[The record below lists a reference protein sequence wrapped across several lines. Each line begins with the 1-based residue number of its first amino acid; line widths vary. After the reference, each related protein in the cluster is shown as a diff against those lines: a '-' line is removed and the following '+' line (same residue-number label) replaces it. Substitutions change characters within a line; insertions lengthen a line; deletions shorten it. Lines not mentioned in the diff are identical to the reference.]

1 MENLIEN
8 TKLMERKHFLIR
20 SIANGNT
27 DEKEGEKEIA
37 ELEKQIQ
44 INLAETLN
52 AEYAKRS
59 EEVQEVK
66 IKARTDGEMK
76 RNVAQYF
83 LEFMRDNGFDNS
95 EIKGVFRQGYK
106 ISRYN

>member
-1 MENLIEN
+1 MEILIEN
-8 TKLMERKHFLIR
+8 KNLMERKHFLIR
-20 SIANGNT
+20 AVANGNA
-27 DEKEGEKEIA
+27 DEKESEKEIQ

-44 INLAETLN
+44 INMAEALN
-52 AEYAKRS
+52 SEYAKRS
-59 EEVQEVK
+59 QEVQEVK
-66 IKARTDGEMK
+66 IKAKTDGEMK